1 MNTLPNN
8 ASLIKNPLGL
18 NVPSHLWVDIYFA
31 PKDGSRLIGRDVL
44 GNIDMI
50 KWWGS
55 CWWTKNNICSKIIQ
69 YTEISEDDIRGLLI
83 ED

>member
-55 CWWTKNNICSKIIQ
+55 CWWTKNFGKEIVNGQIINLFNC
-69 YTEISEDDIRGLLI
+69 YLNTFI
-83 ED
+83 